1 MYACVYVCVR
11 VCMHLY
17 IYTTMYQIQATVA
30 VWNSSRWGWTWSQL
44 QQQAVLYRSIYRSSQ
59 DLHTRTFYEHPRRTF
74 RQTPTQGIFNILM
87 QGPDLLRRISAGSPQ
102 DLLTRT
108 WTRSCKDTERMS
120 PGPLQERLSR
130 TCTRSCKG
138 PDSISLGSPQEL
150 LTRTCKR
157 PRQDLHARALK
168 RSSQDRHTR
177 TCCCWSGSCKILIQE
192 PPRASHKS
200 FHTSTSKT

>member
-1 MYACVYVCVR
+1 MNHVYMRLCIYIYICMR
-11 VCMHLY
+11 VCMCVCACVCIY

-102 DLLTRT
+102 DLLGPVPDHART
-108 WTRSCKDTERMS
+108 
-120 PGPLQERLSR
+120 PGGFHQDLFKSFSR
-130 TCTRSCKG
+130 G
-138 PDSISLGSPQEL
+138 PVQDHAKAYDSVSLGSPQDL
-150 LTRTCKR
+150 RTGTCKR
-157 PRQDLHARALK
+157 PWT
-168 RSSQDRHTR
+168 RSSCQ
-177 TCCCWSGSCKILIQE
+177 G
-192 PPRASHKS
+192 P
-200 FHTSTSKT
+200 